1 MRILILGD
9 GMCGNATALSLQ
21 AAGHEVSLVG
31 RGKPV
36 SRSGIGEH
44 LAPQALSSLHALG
57 LERLLADPAH
67 LRSPGII
74 GSWMGFEFSTAYA
87 FSLGGDGFNL
97 DRRVFD
103 GQLRRA
109 ADDRGIRR
117 LRGPLGEICRTSRG
131 WRVHLPSAPDGTA
144 EVDLLVDAS
153 GRSAALGRRLG
164 ARRSFL
170 DDLIAVSGRFVGP
183 EEGDARLI
191 VESGTDGWWYC
202 VRQTGARYV
211 AVFLTGATDLAAA
224 GSARKSSWRARLST
238 TKFGRALGD
247 PLDPIIETWDARSMV
262 LWPQAGP
269 GWIAVGDA
277 AMAFDALSAAGM
289 TKALADATAL
299 ARHLS
304 TTDLEQDGF
313 ARLVEERRARWRN
326 YIIGLQQTYAS
337 PSRENHPWWVGRRQ
351 WARRLGAADV
361 QGVIDPG
368 GEESEPEDSSAA
380 PHR

>member
-1 MRILILGD
+1 
-9 GMCGNATALSLQ
+9 MCGNATALSLQ

-74 GSWMGFEFSTAYA
+74 GSW
-87 FSLGGDGFNL
+87 
-97 DRRVFD
+97 
-103 GQLRRA
+103 
-109 ADDRGIRR
+109 
-117 LRGPLGEICRTSRG
+117 
-131 WRVHLPSAPDGTA
+131 
-144 EVDLLVDAS
+144 
-153 GRSAALGRRLG
+153 
-164 ARRSFL
+164 
-170 DDLIAVSGRFVGP
+170 
-183 EEGDARLI
+183 
-191 VESGTDGWWYC
+191 TDGWWYC